1 MKVTPTTS
9 PDLQVQPTRSI
20 AKQPIKL
27 LLVEADPAQANMV
40 LGHLAG
46 TLRVQADVTHAT
58 GLSQAITWLRAEQ
71 FHTILLD
78 LDLPHASP
86 PEICQAIQENCGAA
100 VIIALADSD
109 DDVTAVEALHRG
121 ADDYL
126 VKARITSDL
135 LDRTIGYTLQRR
147 RDLEEQV
154 VAYQTLEHRVEDRTR
169 ELATLLEVSQCVLS
183 TLQLKPL
190 IGLMLDQLKTLVDYT
205 SATFF
210 RYEGGERFQGIDY
223 RGPIPLEVLRQIPA
237 PLRDAGHYM
246 EVIKRAEPVIVADL
260 MGDEPLAVAFQ
271 QAAGDTARTY
281 YSYVR
286 SWMGVPLMVKD
297 RPIGVLSMAYNEP
310 GRYTQHDARMAMAMA
325 NQAAIAIENA
335 NLYEEAQEAVRRTTA
350 MAQIAS
356 SVAFEGSLE
365 AVLNDLARNVVQ
377 ATGAEASAVLLL
389 DEQTGDT
396 VYAGAYGL
404 PDGYA
409 AANQESRRNVP
420 DVEPVS
426 HKALRVQG
434 PVVRR
439 NVREWVLGTPE
450 MAALHP
456 YMREIAWDTIIG
468 VPLNYR
474 GKPLGVLCSFC
485 REDAESV
492 EDEIDFLTAIADQAA
507 VAVENAR
514 LFSEVQGKAAL
525 EERQR
530 LARELHDSVSQAIF
544 SISLHARTTEALMD
558 RGDQARLK
566 ETIGHIST
574 VAQAAMAEMRA
585 LIFELRPESLATEGL
600 VAALTK
606 QAAALRARH
615 GIQVLTELCAEPE
628 LPIETKEVLYR
639 VAQEASHNTI
649 KHANA
654 STLTFGLA
662 RGEGHVTLLVVDDGL
677 GFDASGQF
685 PGHLGLQSMR
695 ERALRLGGS
704 LDIHSAPGNGTTVR
718 LRVPAS

>member
-1 MKVTPTTS
+1 
-9 PDLQVQPTRSI
+9 
-20 AKQPIKL
+20 
-27 LLVEADPAQANMV
+27 
-40 LGHLAG
+40 
-46 TLRVQADVTHAT
+46 
-58 GLSQAITWLRAEQ
+58 
-71 FHTILLD
+71 
-78 LDLPHASP
+78 
-86 PEICQAIQENCGAA
+86 
-100 VIIALADSD
+100 
-109 DDVTAVEALHRG
+109 
-121 ADDYL
+121 
-126 VKARITSDL
+126 
-135 LDRTIGYTLQRR
+135 
-147 RDLEEQV
+147 
-154 VAYQTLEHRVEDRTR
+154 
-169 ELATLLEVSQCVLS
+169 
-183 TLQLKPL
+183 
-190 IGLMLDQLKTLVDYT
+190 
-205 SATFF
+205 
-210 RYEGGERFQGIDY
+210 
-223 RGPIPLEVLRQIPA
+223 
-237 PLRDAGHYM
+237 
-246 EVIKRAEPVIVADL
+246 
-260 MGDEPLAVAFQ
+260 
-271 QAAGDTARTY
+271 
-281 YSYVR
+281 
-286 SWMGVPLMVKD
+286 
-297 RPIGVLSMAYNEP
+297 
-310 GRYTQHDARMAMAMA
+310 
-325 NQAAIAIENA
+325 
-335 NLYEEAQEAVRRTTA
+335 
-350 MAQIAS
+350 
-356 SVAFEGSLE
+356 
-365 AVLNDLARNVVQ
+365 
-377 ATGAEASAVLLL
+377 
-389 DEQTGDT
+389 
-396 VYAGAYGL
+396 
-404 PDGYA
+404 
-409 AANQESRRNVP
+409 
-420 DVEPVS
+420 
-426 HKALRVQG
+426 
-434 PVVRR
+434 
-439 NVREWVLGTPE
+439 
-450 MAALHP
+450 
-456 YMREIAWDTIIG
+456 
-468 VPLNYR
+468 
-474 GKPLGVLCSFC
+474 
-485 REDAESV
+485 
-492 EDEIDFLTAIADQAA
+492 